1 VSRYAFFLTVRTNG
15 AMTSPRIA
23 IVFTL
28 AAIVL
33 AAFTEPGPAA
43 APSKAPRMVYVRG
56 PAEPDCDF
64 EMNRAKARNDAAAL
78 FLAEFKCKVQA
89 GWKCAATCKADEL
102 LVTHIAVR
110 VGADGKPAEPQVVQK
125 CDSADFERLS
135 LNAIKAGAP
144 YPAPP
149 AALVDA
155 GGAPLKIEF
164 VCDCAQK
171 PQPAK

>member
-1 VSRYAFFLTVRTNG
+1 
-15 AMTSPRIA
+15 
-23 IVFTL
+23 
-28 AAIVL
+28 
-33 AAFTEPGPAA
+33 
-43 APSKAPRMVYVRG
+43 
-56 PAEPDCDF
+56 
-64 EMNRAKARNDAAAL
+64 MNRARARNDAAAL

-125 CDSADFERLS
+125 CDSADFEQLS
-135 LNAIKAGAP
+135 LKAIKAGAP

-149 AALVDA
+149 AALADA

>member
-1 VSRYAFFLTVRTNG
+1 
-15 AMTSPRIA
+15 MTTTRLA

-28 AAIVL
+28 AACAL
-33 AAFTEPGPAA
+33 APFTGPGRAA
-43 APSKAPRMVYVRG
+43 APAGPRPPRMVYVRG
-56 PAEPDCDF
+56 PAEPDCAF
-64 EMNRAKARNDAAAL
+64 ETNRARARNDAGAL
-78 FLAEFKCKVQA
+78 FVAEFKCKVQA

-125 CDSADFERLS
+125 CDSPEFEQLS

-149 AALVDA
+149 AALADA
-155 GGAPLKIEF
+155 SGAPLKIEF

-171 PQPAK
+171 PKAPQ